1 MWSLGIKSIFSFDD
15 VLMLMH
21 CLLMDRDQITLF
33 QDNLLSSP
41 KEENKVDM
49 NLVSLKKCPVVAP
62 ESE

>member
-1 MWSLGIKSIFSFDD
+1 
-15 VLMLMH
+15 MLMH

-33 QDNLLSSP
+33 QDKLLSSP
-41 KEENKVDM
+41 KEENKVDI